1 MTLNYP
7 GPHQLRIYYTI
18 DASSMGAI
26 SHALQLN
33 LECTMPVTPGD
44 PFEDITVERRAAAAI
59 DLDVHTDAFVVL
71 LKALLDADDCTIDYA
86 ELWEYASLS
95 FDATYISS
103 YTIGVAGTATG
114 TAFAAAQ
121 AIYAFRTTE
130 GGSMSVHLMESNT
143 AAGVSQGY
151 ASMNAA
157 NKAFV
162 DSFTHVTDAVFLGR
176 DTSFPV
182 AFTRLH
188 PGQNEALFKK
198 RFRA

>member
-1 MTLNYP
+1 MTLNFP
-7 GPHQLRIYYTI
+7 GPFQLRIYYTI
-18 DASSMGAI
+18 DASSMGNI
-26 SHALQLN
+26 QHVLQLN
-33 LECTMPVTPGD
+33 LACTTPVTPGEL
-44 PFEDITVERRAAAAI
+44 FSDIVVIRRAAGGQ
-59 DLDVHTDAFVVL
+59 DLDVFVDAFVVL
-71 LKALLDADDCTIDYA
+71 LKALLDLDDCTIDYA
-86 ELWEYASLS
+86 ELWEFAAGT

-121 AIYAFRTTE
+121 AIYTFRTEE
-130 GGSMSVHLMESNT
+130 GGTMNVNLMESNT

-151 ASMNAA
+151 ASMNQA
-157 NKAFV
+157 NKDFV
-162 DSFTHVTDAVFLGR
+162 DSFVHVTDAAFLGR
-176 DTSFPV
+176 DTSFPI